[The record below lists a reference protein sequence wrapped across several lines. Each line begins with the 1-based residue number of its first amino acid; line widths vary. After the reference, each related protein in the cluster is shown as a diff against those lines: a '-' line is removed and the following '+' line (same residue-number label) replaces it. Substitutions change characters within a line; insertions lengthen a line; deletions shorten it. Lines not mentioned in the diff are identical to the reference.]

1 MTDFI
6 RQRSFELSYALFQ
19 LARLVKQKDLRSR
32 IEANAIYLLESA
44 EGGDVA
50 SLGKGI
56 AVLKKLIILGEGIG
70 EIGYDH
76 SKVINKQFAYLNT
89 AIAEYTA
96 MRQKS
101 EEKDADVNL
110 ESIFRDGVKLP
121 IHSPSL
127 EKSSDNNSGNSF
139 VSDGSSLNYKSN
151 GNTAIQTSQ
160 SSLTRQTA
168 IIETIRQCGNE
179 FGCRLKDVI
188 AAFPHVSERTLRYD
202 LQRVCEQGMVE
213 RVGNGGP
220 FSYYRIKQ
228 GVPSMAP
235 AESLPAGRQG
245 VTN

>member
-44 EGGDVA
+44 EGGDAA

-76 SKVINKQFAYLNT
+76 SKVINKQFSYLNT
-89 AIAEYTA
+89 AIAEYAA

-101 EEKDADVNL
+101 EEKDAEVNL
-110 ESIFRDGVKLP
+110 DSIFRNGISLP
-121 IHSPSL
+121 DNSTSFTEKVGDDSLSGIVHEDRHLPSL
-127 EKSSDNNSGNSF
+127 NRQSGNSA
-139 VSDGSSLNYKSN
+139 
-151 GNTAIQTSQ
+151 TQ
-160 SSLTRQTA
+160 SSSSRQTA

-202 LQRVCEQGMVE
+202 LQRVCEQGIVE

-228 GVPSMAP
+228 GVPSLAP
-235 AESLPAGRQG
+235 AES

>member
-19 LARLVKQKDLRSR
+19 LGRLVKQKDLRGR
-32 IEANAIYLLESA
+32 IEANAVYLLESA
-44 EGGDVA
+44 EGGDAV
-50 SLGKGI
+50 SLGKAI

-76 SKVINKQFAYLNT
+76 SKVINKQFSHLNT

-101 EEKDADVNL
+101 DEKDADVNL
-110 ESIFRDGVKLP
+110 DSIFREGIRLP
-121 IHSPSL
+121 SESSYFD
-127 EKSSDNNSGNSF
+127 KSSEN
-139 VSDGSSLNYKSN
+139 VSRNQLSIEDGRSINKAN
-151 GNTAIQTSQ
+151 GNTASQ
-160 SSLTRQTA
+160 SSLARQTA

-188 AAFPHVSERTLRYD
+188 AAFPHMSERTLRYD

-228 GVPSMAP
+228 GVPSLAP
-235 AESLPAGRQG
+235 AES